1 MKANNM
7 VKQIPMKHLAFF
19 SLLCSSAASAAERPN
34 IIYIHGSTDSQR
46 HELCRKYGPAHS

>member
-34 IIYIHGSTDSQR
+34 IGGITI
-46 HELCRKYGPAHS
+46 RKEN

>member
-34 IIYIHGSTDSQR
+34 IIYIFTDQQLSLI
-46 HELCRKYGPAHS
+46 HI